1 MKFFFNS
8 IALKTAVLALV
19 TLTLFFLA
27 YLPVFQILLNVW
39 IESEEYSHAFLVLPI
54 ILYMVWSRRAVFQEN
69 QIRYPA
75 VGLVLLVV
83 STLFYPIALLSQMRT
98 VIAFSMFLTV
108 VGAIVYLAGAKTL
121 KELYTPLLLLVM
133 LIPVPNQF
141 FIQFTFPLQLKV
153 SQISEVLVQF
163 FEVPIFREGNVMNIP
178 GRSFEV
184 VRACSGLRSMI
195 VLLALSVIM
204 GYFML
209 QKLSSKLILVVA
221 SVPTA
226 IFVNII
232 RVTGMILLFHYYKL
246 DLSNGVLHT
255 VTGLLI
261 FTIAMLTLFALL
273 KVLRLWEIKSNSS

>member
-108 VGAIVYLAGAKTL
+108 IGAIVYLAGAKTL

-141 FIQFTFPLQLKV
+141 FIQITFPLQLKV

-163 FEVPIFREGNVMNIP
+163 FEVAIFREGNVMNIP

-195 VLLALSVIM
+195 VLVTLSVIM

-255 VTGLLI
+255 ATGLLI
-261 FTIAMLTLFALL
+261 FSIAMLTLFALL
-273 KVLRLWEIKSNSS
+273 KVLGLWEKKSNSS